1 MKQIILGIPR
11 IATAVGKKS
20 APTSPGN
27 EHHTQIDGVGRGSK
41 DLRLDPTDVLV
52 KRALRKLARDERR
65 AQKKLKRA
73 GKNPKAGIATLTD
86 GGSESSLRGS
96 LVVPKPV
103 KVLPAGVTTRESYT
117 AGMILLQSADGMQE
131 LMMARMFD
139 GFYEER
145 FGEPRVVLAWGVFPG
160 NMPAKKLPAVT
171 SLARNWDRLE
181 VSYRAALPKLTRELA
196 KKNPKAPLMAVVQKA
211 VELLDEQLARPLYV
225 LTIYTE
231 SVKQVKDGRF
241 VPELDAVEVFFQDA
255 FRLYFTGDLHCLPD
269 GKQAPVQ
276 LPASTYEVGAVF
288 MPRVTSG
295 GLATIPGARGPVGA
309 NALQLPFEMLDILML
324 VLPLLGHEARHNVY
338 HDVKGTEEELLK
350 VVEQAIR
357 DAHTAGV
364 IKFQND
370 EMTLGE
376 QKVKTIDLIVRL
388 FCDWLSEV
396 DADVVGGVLFSG
408 PAFGA
413 NMVMSFPAMMVRDGK
428 VSEKVKLIR
437 TNSVFSLVP
446 QPDGNV
452 ALVFEEHPIDYI
464 RIYLVAAALEEIG
477 FAKQAKELRELADFA
492 VGDELPKEV
501 TYKEADDQTDM
512 VIKFATADLL
522 AVASVMVKA
531 IIRTPLAAQLGKSC
545 GDLVMWNAKRQAKVD
560 VLTDILSKGS
570 SDLPTNQGSIFA
582 TYIGAAASQAYLKL
596 VGQGVG
602 AVVAAKLVNNAALK
616 MIAGL
621 GSLAANQCP
630 VPSQPTTQPVATTA
644 PTKPAP
650 TTAPTKPAPS
660 TAPAK
665 PARKTAPR
673 RRKGN

>member
-1 MKQIILGIPR
+1 
-11 IATAVGKKS
+11 
-20 APTSPGN
+20 
-27 EHHTQIDGVGRGSK
+27 
-41 DLRLDPTDVLV
+41 
-52 KRALRKLARDERR
+52 
-65 AQKKLKRA
+65 
-73 GKNPKAGIATLTD
+73 
-86 GGSESSLRGS
+86 
-96 LVVPKPV
+96 
-103 KVLPAGVTTRESYT
+103 
-117 AGMILLQSADGMQE
+117 
-131 LMMARMFD
+131 
-139 GFYEER
+139 
-145 FGEPRVVLAWGVFPG
+145 
-160 NMPAKKLPAVT
+160 
-171 SLARNWDRLE
+171 
-181 VSYRAALPKLTRELA
+181 
-196 KKNPKAPLMAVVQKA
+196 
-211 VELLDEQLARPLYV
+211 
-225 LTIYTE
+225 
-231 SVKQVKDGRF
+231 
-241 VPELDAVEVFFQDA
+241 
-255 FRLYFTGDLHCLPD
+255 
-269 GKQAPVQ
+269 
-276 LPASTYEVGAVF
+276 
-288 MPRVTSG
+288 
-295 GLATIPGARGPVGA
+295 
-309 NALQLPFEMLDILML
+309 MLDILML

-650 TTAPTKPAPS
+650 TTAPTKPAPTTAPTKPAPS